1 MTNGKELTKIS
12 KVLSMVLRHQPE
24 FIGIELDQQGWVDVE
39 LLIQQMNSHNIA
51 IDRVLLDQVVET
63 NSKKRFSFNDSKEQI
78 RASQGH
84 SVSVELGYLAQV
96 PPDVL
101 FHGTAEKSVES
112 ILDIGL
118 EKRER
123 QHVHLSQE
131 LQTAIEVGR
140 RHGKPVV
147 FRVQSGMMHQ
157 AGHSFYLSDNKVW
170 LTDHVPV
177 QFLDQHK

>member
-12 KVLSMVLRHQPE
+12 KMLSMVLRHQPE